1 MHGRLGEAM
10 CAKYSKSNR
19 RHKGLSIIEV
29 AMASALLIVAMVPIL
44 RSLTKANMF
53 ASEIERK
60 TQSLFLAQSNL
71 DKIKAFSIY
80 NFDSL
85 GSFLP
90 ESDGS
95 YLCNITVSDVTPP
108 NLDLK
113 KITVEVGYDYN
124 GNGSLTDDKIE
135 VTLATYVARRW

>member
-1 MHGRLGEAM
+1 
-10 CAKYSKSNR
+10 
-19 RHKGLSIIEV
+19 
-29 AMASALLIVAMVPIL
+29 MASALLIVAMVPIL

-60 TQSLFLAQSNL
+60 TQSLVFAQSNL
-71 DKIKAFSIY
+71 DKIKVFSIY
-80 NFDSL
+80 NFGSL

-95 YLCNITVSDVTPP
+95 YLCNIAVEATANP
-108 NLDLK
+108 DLK
-113 KITVEVGYDYN
+113 KITVEVGYDGN
-124 GNGSLTDDKIE
+124 GNGALSSDEVD

>member
-1 MHGRLGEAM
+1 
-10 CAKYSKSNR
+10 
-19 RHKGLSIIEV
+19 
-29 AMASALLIVAMVPIL
+29 MASALLIVAMVPIL

-53 ASEIERK
+53 AVEIERK
-60 TQSLFLAQSNL
+60 TQSLVLAQRNL

-80 NFDSL
+80 NFGSL

-95 YLCNITVSDVTPP
+95 YLCNIAVEATANP
-108 NLDLK
+108 DLK
-113 KITVEVGYDYN
+113 KITVSAGYDGDN
-124 GNGSLTDDKIE
+124 S